1 MFLIPILHNLL
12 FFARRFLKE
21 QSICIGWPG
30 LRIVSF
36 YKSTSKSRSNPI
48 IMKLDSPEFKA
59 LFTPE
64 LTSLVSIF
72 EKYNYEIRIAGG
84 AVR

>member
-1 MFLIPILHNLL
+1 
-12 FFARRFLKE
+12 
-21 QSICIGWPG
+21 
-30 LRIVSF
+30 
-36 YKSTSKSRSNPI
+36 
-48 IMKLDSPEFKA
+48 MKLDSPEFKA